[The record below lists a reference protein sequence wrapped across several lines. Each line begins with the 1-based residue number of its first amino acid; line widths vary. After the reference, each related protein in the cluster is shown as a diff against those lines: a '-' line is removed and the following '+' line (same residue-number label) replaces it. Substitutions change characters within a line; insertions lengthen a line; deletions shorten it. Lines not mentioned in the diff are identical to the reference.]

1 MQKKSLQFENKVIL
15 APMAGVSDLA
25 FRQICRSMGADLAY
39 SEMVSAKAM
48 QFGDKKTFSLM
59 RFDEEPRP
67 HIVQLFGHEPSVL
80 AEAAKRVS
88 EFADGIDI
96 NMGCPAPK
104 ITGGG
109 DGSALMQNI
118 PLAAEIV
125 RATARAAS
133 VPVSVK
139 IRKGWDGETAPEM
152 ARALYA
158 SGAAAIAV
166 HGRTTRQQYSGN
178 ADWGVIRRVCEA
190 VPIPVIGNGDIFTA
204 EDALRMKQET
214 GCAAVMV
221 GRGAMGNP
229 FLFRQIQ
236 ELFTEGKVLTVPT
249 PIEEVGVCLDQ
260 IRRMKQYKGER
271 TAILEARKHAAWYV
285 HGRPGA
291 GKVRDAVNHATT
303 YAEMEE
309 ILLAFAEKQE
319 KTYEDSS
326 H

>member
-1 MQKKSLQFENKVIL
+1 MKKEPSQFENKIIL

-48 QFGDKKTFSLM
+48 QFGDKKTFALM
-59 RFDEEPRP
+59 CFDEEPQP

-80 AEAAKRVS
+80 AEAAKRIS

-109 DGSALMQNI
+109 DGSALMRNI

-125 RATARAAS
+125 RATVRAAS

-139 IRKGWDGETAPEM
+139 IRKGWESETAPEM
-152 ARALYA
+152 ARALFE

-166 HGRTTRQQYSGN
+166 HGRTTRQQYSGH
-178 ADWGVIRRVCEA
+178 ADWDVIRRVSEA

-214 GCAAVMV
+214 GCAGVMV

-229 FLFRQIQ
+229 FLFRQIR
-236 ELFTEGKVLTVPT
+236 ELFTTGSVITHPT
-249 PIEEVGVCLDQ
+249 PMEAVQVCLDQ

-285 HGRPGA
+285 HARPGA

-319 KTYEDSS
+319 KIYEDSS